1 VHLQSGHGLDDVALA
16 QAGARSVI
24 GIDYSQVAV
33 RTAQCRADELGVAC
47 RYAVAVVPA
56 VPLASASAD
65 LVYTGKG
72 ALICRPARPPGRMT
86 DPQHRLAGCEPMS
99 LK

>member
-1 VHLQSGHGLDDVALA
+1 MRFSPVVVHLQSGHGLDDVALG
-16 QAGARSVI
+16 QAGAKSVV

-33 RTAQCRADELGVAC
+33 RAAQRHADELGVAC
-47 RYAVAVVPA
+47 RYVAAAVPA

-72 ALICRPARPPGRMT
+72 ALVWMADLDAGEK
-86 DPQHRLAGCEPMS
+86 DLANGEAW
-99 LK
+99 L